1 MKVVFLQDVP
11 QVAQAGDVKEVA
23 DGHARN
29 YLFPRGLAV
38 LATAAEIK
46 RVETRIRAE
55 SRRLD
60 LQLQEA
66 VALAESLQGVSLV
79 FAKRVG
85 SKGNIYGSVSNIAI
99 AQELHRRGFNVDKH
113 LIRLEEPLRKLGT
126 HEVEIELGRGVLAR
140 IAVTIEG
147 TEIEGTEEEKEP
159 SSENN
164 THG

>member
-11 QVAQAGDVKEVA
+11 EVAQAGEVKEVA

-38 LATAAEIK
+38 LAAAAEIK
-46 RVETRIRAE
+46 RVEARSQAE
-55 SRRLD
+55 ARRRD
-60 LQLQEA
+60 QQLQEA

-85 SKGNIYGSVSNIAI
+85 SRGNIYGSVSNTAI

-113 LIRLEEPLRKLGT
+113 LIRLEEPLRKLGA
-126 HEVEIELGRGVLAR
+126 HEVEIELGKGLLAR
-140 IAVTIEG
+140 IGVTIE
-147 TEIEGTEEEKEP
+147 EAEEEKTAE
-159 SSENN
+159 
-164 THG
+164 